1 MKEVKIT
8 ADVHA
13 SWGETPPR
21 YRVYVD
27 HDLMTERDFIYP
39 GSEIYITEHILVRLK
54 PGGHFIRVEQVNGDN
69 IKVKNITVDGE
80 LIDTHEFVVTE

>member
-1 MKEVKIT
+1 MREVRIT

-13 SWGETPPR
+13 SWGDAPPR

-27 HDLMTERDFIYP
+27 QDLLTERDFIYP

-54 PGGHFIRVEQVNGDN
+54 PGGHVIKIEQINGDN
-69 IKVKNITVDGE
+69 IRIKNIQVDGNP
-80 LIDTHEFVVTE
+80 IDSHEFVITE